1 MPISI
6 FYTVY
11 GILLK
16 NLLNFT
22 FNLLIHIYPISYL
35 VWMIQFQF
43 LTFVI
48 ISIVNYMWA
57 VTAFDPI
64 WGSISTCSLAI
75 DLFTLL
81 GLNECTGEAAEAAW
95 RIKGGHTQL
104 KTNVCNPGNMHHA
117 ALYAPCPDKMLAHV
131 ADSYPPKSTF
141 ILTSAWHIPTG

>member
-6 FYTVY
+6 FYTIY

-48 ISIVNYMWA
+48 ISSVNYM
-57 VTAFDPI
+57 
-64 WGSISTCSLAI
+64 
-75 DLFTLL
+75 
-81 GLNECTGEAAEAAW
+81 
-95 RIKGGHTQL
+95 
-104 KTNVCNPGNMHHA
+104 
-117 ALYAPCPDKMLAHV
+117 
-131 ADSYPPKSTF
+131 
-141 ILTSAWHIPTG
+141 